1 MHQTLAWGRYTHA
14 KVDKPVNKMHF
25 PRHYTVVLVNVFNDL
40 RSEVVARFV
49 DIGGIVDHQY
59 LNFSLVMGQ
68 VLFDN
73 K

>member
-1 MHQTLAWGRYTHA
+1 MVIARYI
-14 KVDKPVNKMHF
+14 
-25 PRHYTVVLVNVFNDL
+25 
-40 RSEVVARFV
+40 